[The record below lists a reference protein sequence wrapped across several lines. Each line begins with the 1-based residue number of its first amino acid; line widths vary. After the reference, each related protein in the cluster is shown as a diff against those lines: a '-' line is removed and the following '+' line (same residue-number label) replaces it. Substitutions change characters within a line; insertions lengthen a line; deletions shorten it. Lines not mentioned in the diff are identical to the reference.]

1 MQSIHDFIA
10 HDSRYY
16 AKKVIQDI
24 RDKADILD
32 ELPRIG
38 KKVPEINDGSIREL
52 SLYSYRI
59 IYEIRTQ
66 GIYMLAVIHKRRDL
80 NPRDIKR
87 LKITQNEQP

>member
-1 MQSIHDFIA
+1 MVRWSEPAILDLQSIHDFIA

-32 ELPRIG
+32 ELPNL
-38 KKVPEINDGSIREL
+38 K
-52 SLYSYRI
+52 
-59 IYEIRTQ
+59 
-66 GIYMLAVIHKRRDL
+66 
-80 NPRDIKR
+80 PRDISR